1 MGRII
6 GRRILVSVLSCFMLF
21 GSFAVLNSDE
31 VIAQGDTILDVGC
44 LDEPKTRNILAANDI
59 WTHNVLDPVYDS
71 VTKSDPKTEEV
82 KPYILKGTDVDG
94 DGVFDDNEYGVF
106 TSNLG
111 KPLEVT
117 AFYDFNGVMFHDG
130 YQATIEDL
138 LFTYH
143 MFAKDPRTISLDV
156 LKDRNNLPG
165 SNYSII
171 RWLHLN
177 KLSGFTPTADWAI
190 NKDYS
195 DPSYNTSL
203 RAAVHFKQQAPYWDF
218 FRNTLSRTLLP
229 AYLWEGTGCIYEKDT
244 STFKCGIHKN
254 IDGSAMD
261 SFGIAYDPVTGNGVP
276 ESDSRKFD
284 FSLAESWDIPD
295 EYVIGTGP
303 FTFDRWVPGQ
313 FTSLDRNDDYFVG
326 ESYLHKPYIEGM
338 LFKVFKTTQTAVFAL
353 RSGDIDYIAW
363 SIPPVLVPEL
373 LNDHNISVVSTSPK
387 GFSFLSYN
395 MRGEPFGYQGG
406 DPRNPDVG
414 KNFRQ
419 AVAHLI
425 DKKTIVTSLL
435 QNYGIVADGP
445 VSPTLARW
453 YNSSLPQF
461 AYDLSAADVLLDT
474 YDPWDSS
481 TDGPCTNANPSGCRS
496 FSVVG
501 NSEIEILTPNAD
513 YDPIRAAAGTL
524 IAHAMNS
531 AGINARSVPTAFGE
545 IVMRINARDFQM
557 FILGWRI
564 GSDPPDYFHAFF
576 YSRNAA
582 QGQNYPGYQSDEFD
596 QLILNAREE
605 IDPQKQVDLIKKAQG
620 VLAYDRPYDVLYFRT
635 NIEAYRSD
643 RFVNWTVGSY
653 GSIYSYWSWLGI
665 HEPPSDPLRITT
677 SIQTDVT
684 TDSTA
689 TFTATVTDTN
699 GNALL
704 GATVSVY
711 VDPFCGEFVLGP
723 QRSNLVSGQTDTNG
737 DLVVTYVPPTLAAND
752 TARTVFIY
760 AWANHPGYNESR
772 NATETIVVHRVGENF
787 LSLLID
793 LPDGDLVPEG
803 SSASIE
809 IQVVDQDQNPA
820 TGANVYINSTP
831 PATINPS
838 SGVTDANGFISGL
851 PGVIFFAPNVTG
863 HTQYLISIIAQK
875 PGYDSAVESLFLT
888 VKNNR
893 KPNVSITSFSPG
905 QTLTGVVLVS
915 GSADDP
921 DGNSQLVIV
930 EVRIDGGS
938 WETASG
944 TTSWSFS
951 LNTTNL
957 SEDTHTIFARSY
969 DGTEYSSIAS
979 VTVVVDRNEPPSI
992 SAISISPGQEL
1003 SGEVNITGDA
1013 SDEDGNDEIIR
1024 VEVRIDGGNWLNAT
1038 GTSRWSFLLNTFDLE
1053 NGNHTL
1059 QLRAY
1064 DGTDYSTTLEIP
1076 FTVDNE
1082 VVTDCPDGTECGGIL
1097 PIIGWLGLIAVIVVL
1112 LVASLILVAKARKR
1126 TESDESTEEAESL
1139 EEPTI
1144 STPEEEHKD

>member
-1 MGRII
+1 MGRTS
-6 GRRILVSVLSCFMLF
+6 GRRLLVSVLSFFMLF

-31 VIAQGDTILDVGC
+31 VIAQGDAVLDVGC
-44 LDEPKTRNILAANDI
+44 LDEPKTRNILAANDV

-71 VTKSDPKTEEV
+71 VTKPDPKTEEV
-82 KPYILKGTDVDG
+82 KPYILKGTDADG
-94 DGVFDDNEYGVF
+94 DGVFGDNEYGVF
-106 TSNLG
+106 TSIPG

-117 AFYDFNGVMFHDG
+117 AFYDFNGVLFHDG
-130 YQATIEDL
+130 YQATVEDL

-143 MFAKDPRTISLDV
+143 MVALDPRTISLDV
-156 LKDRNNLPG
+156 LKDKNNLPG
-165 SNYSII
+165 SNYSIT

-177 KLSGFTPTADWAI
+177 ELKGFDPLDTLNNGDWGI
-190 NKDYS
+190 TTKDYS
-195 DPSYNTSL
+195 DPGYNTSL
-203 RAAVHFKQQAPYWDF
+203 RAAVHIKQQAPYWDF
-218 FRNTLSRTLLP
+218 FRSTLSRTFLP
-229 AYLWEGTGCIYEKDT
+229 AYLWQGTGCIYEKDT

-254 IDGSAMD
+254 RDGSAMD
-261 SFGIAYDPVTGNGVP
+261 SFGIAYDPDTGNGVP
-276 ESDSRKFD
+276 QSDGRKFD
-284 FSLAESWDIPD
+284 YSLAESWDIPD

-313 FTSLDRNDDYFVG
+313 FASLDRNDDYFVG

-353 RSGDIDYIAW
+353 RSGDIDYIAM
-363 SIPPVLVPEL
+363 SIPPAFVPEL
-373 LNDHNISVVSTSPK
+373 LNDHSISIVSTSPK
-387 GFSFLSYN
+387 GFSYLSYN

-453 YNSSLPQF
+453 YNSSLPQLP
-461 AYDLSAADVLLDT
+461 YDPGAADALLDT
-474 YDPWDSS
+474 YDAWDSS
-481 TDGPCTNANPSGCRS
+481 DGPCTNANPSGCRT
-496 FSVVG
+496 FPVVG

-524 IAHAMNS
+524 IAQAMNE

-545 IVMRINARDFQM
+545 IVMRIDARDFQM

-596 QLILNAREE
+596 VLSLQTRQEL
-605 IDPQKQVDLIKKAQG
+605 DGPTQVSLVKKAQG
-620 VLAYDRPYDVLYFRT
+620 VLAFDRPYDVLYFRT
-635 NIEAYRSD
+635 IIEVYRSD
-643 RFVNWTVGSY
+643 RFVNWTVGAA
-653 GSIYSYWSWLGI
+653 GTIFSYWSWLGI

-677 SIQTDVT
+677 SIQTDVA

-689 TFTATVTDTN
+689 AFKATVTDPN
-699 GNALL
+699 GNALW

-711 VDPFCGEFVLGP
+711 VDPFYGEFVLGP

-752 TARTVFIY
+752 TARTIFVY
-760 AWANHPGYNESR
+760 AWATHPGHNESR
-772 NATETIVVHRVGENF
+772 NATETIVVHPVGENF

-820 TGANVYINSTP
+820 SGANVYIVSTP

-838 SGVTDANGFISGL
+838 NGTTDANGYISGL
-851 PGVIFFAPNVTG
+851 PGVIFFSPNVTG
-863 HTQYLISIIAQK
+863 DTQHLISIIAQK
-875 PGYDSAVESLFLT
+875 LGYDSAVESLFLT
-888 VKNNR
+888 VKDNR
-893 KPNVSITSFSPG
+893 KPNVSIT
-905 QTLTGVVLVS
+905 
-915 GSADDP
+915 
-921 DGNSQLVIV
+921 
-930 EVRIDGGS
+930 
-938 WETASG
+938 
-944 TTSWSFS
+944 
-951 LNTTNL
+951 
-957 SEDTHTIFARSY
+957 
-969 DGTEYSSIAS
+969 
-979 VTVVVDRNEPPSI
+979 
-992 SAISISPGQEL
+992 SISPGQEL

-1013 SDEDGNDEIIR
+1013 SDEDGDDDIIR
-1024 VEVRIDGGNWLNAT
+1024 VEVRIDGGSWQNAT
-1038 GTSRWSFLLNTFDLE
+1038 GTSRWSFLLDTSDLS
-1053 NGNHTL
+1053 NGDHML
-1059 QLRAY
+1059 SFRAY
-1064 DGTDYSTTLEIP
+1064 DGTDYSTTVEVPI
-1076 FTVDNE
+1076 TVDNE
-1082 VVTDCPDGTECGGIL
+1082 VLTDCPDGTECGGIL
-1097 PIIGWLGLIAVIVVL
+1097 PIIGWLGLIAVIAVL
-1112 LVASLILVAKARKR
+1112 LVASVILLAKARKK
-1126 TESDESTEEAESL
+1126 TESGESTEEPESS

>member
-481 TDGPCTNANPSGCRS
+481 TDGPCTNTNPSGCRS

-596 QLILNAREE
+596 QLILDAREE
-605 IDPQKQVDLIKKAQG
+605 LEPQKQVDLIKRAQG
-620 VLAYDRPYDVLYFRT
+620 VLAFDRPYDVLYFRT

-643 RFVNWTVGSY
+643 KFTNWTVGAA
-653 GSIYSYWSWLGI
+653 GTIFSYWSWLGI
-665 HEPPSDPLRITT
+665 HQPPPDPLRITS
-677 SIQTDVT
+677 SIQTAVK
-684 TDSTA
+684 TDKTA
-689 TFTATVTDTN
+689 KLIATVREPDGDVLQGATVEAYVAATD
-699 GNALL
+699 GDFVL
-704 GATVSVY
+704 GATVSNHVTGTT
-711 VDPFCGEFVLGP
+711 DL
-723 QRSNLVSGQTDTNG
+723 NGQFK
-737 DLVVTYVPPTLAAND
+737 VTYQPPTLVKND
-752 TARTVFIY
+752 TQRTMFIY
-760 AWANHPGYNESR
+760 AKATHADYPESR
-772 NATETIVVHRVGENF
+772 NATITIVVHPPGGKF
-787 LSLLID
+787 LSMTVNLLG
-793 LPDGDLVPEG
+793 GDLVEEG
-803 SSASIE
+803 RPTLMRVKIT
-809 IQVVDQDQNPA
+809 DQDENP
-820 TGANVYINSTP
+820 VYDASVVISSNP
-831 PATINPS
+831 PAEITPS
-838 SGVTDANGFISGL
+838 SGTTDTNGFIN
-851 PGVIFFAPNVTG
+851 GVENIEFIAPAVDDDQDHLITITATLADHEPTDRNFTMTVAAKVTDTG
-863 HTQYLISIIAQK
+863 GDFPWLIVGAGIAV
-875 PGYDSAVESLFLT
+875 A
-888 VKNNR
+888 
-893 KPNVSITSFSPG
+893 
-905 QTLTGVVLVS
+905 GVVA
-915 GSADDP
+915 G
-921 DGNSQLVIV
+921 IV
-930 EVRIDGGS
+930 AFMMMKGG
-938 WETASG
+938 
-944 TTSWSFS
+944 
-951 LNTTNL
+951 
-957 SEDTHTIFARSY
+957 
-969 DGTEYSSIAS
+969 
-979 VTVVVDRNEPPSI
+979 
-992 SAISISPGQEL
+992 
-1003 SGEVNITGDA
+1003 
-1013 SDEDGNDEIIR
+1013 
-1024 VEVRIDGGNWLNAT
+1024 
-1038 GTSRWSFLLNTFDLE
+1038 
-1053 NGNHTL
+1053 
-1059 QLRAY
+1059 
-1064 DGTDYSTTLEIP
+1064 
-1076 FTVDNE
+1076 
-1082 VVTDCPDGTECGGIL
+1082 
-1097 PIIGWLGLIAVIVVL
+1097 
-1112 LVASLILVAKARKR
+1112 KRKR
-1126 TESDESTEEAESL
+1126 RRKIQKLKEE
-1139 EEPTI
+1139 
-1144 STPEEEHKD
+1144 